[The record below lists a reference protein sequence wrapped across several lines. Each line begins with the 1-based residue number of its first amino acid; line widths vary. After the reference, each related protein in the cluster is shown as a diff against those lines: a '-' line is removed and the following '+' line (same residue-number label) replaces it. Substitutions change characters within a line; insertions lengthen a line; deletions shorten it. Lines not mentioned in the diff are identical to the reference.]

1 MSGGTKRKV
10 CAAVSLLG
18 RPRLVLMD
26 EPTSGMDVLAK
37 RQTWRAI
44 RGELAG
50 GNSLI
55 VTSHSM
61 EECEAVCT
69 RIAIM
74 ARGRFLCLG
83 TPNHIKERSVAA
95 PSTMYLIHTG
105 KVISP
110 DRCYTNICGPRVQVE
125 RRQTKK

>member
-10 CAAVSLLG
+10 CAAVSFLG
-18 RPRLVLMD
+18 RPQLVLMD

-55 VTSHSM
+55 FTSQSM
-61 EECEAVCT
+61 EECEAICT

-74 ARGRFLCLG
+74 ASGRFLCLG
-83 TPNHIKERSVAA
+83 TPNHIKER
-95 PSTMYLIHTG
+95 
-105 KVISP
+105 
-110 DRCYTNICGPRVQVE
+110 
-125 RRQTKK
+125 

>member
-10 CAAVSLLG
+10 CAAISLLG
-18 RPRLVLMD
+18 HPKLVLMD

-37 RQTWRAI
+37 RQMWRAI
-44 RGELAG
+44 RRERAG
-50 GNSLI
+50 GTSLI

-61 EECEAVCT
+61 EECEALCT

-83 TPNHIKERSVAA
+83 TPNHIKE
-95 PSTMYLIHTG
+95 
-105 KVISP
+105 K
-110 DRCYTNICGPRVQVE
+110 
-125 RRQTKK
+125 